1 MKAFVI
7 LLRACWQYAAGH
19 RGKIVVYLTLFIVAN
34 VISMVEPYAVGR
46 LLNQVQEVASLSDP
60 LRQIMESLGLVL
72 LISISF
78 WIFHGPARVME
89 LSVAFHVK
97 NAYRDHVYRIITSL
111 PVQWHRDNH
120 SGRTINRL
128 GKSSRALSEFL
139 GNGFQIIEMLIRL
152 AASIVALALLFPGAA
167 AMASGVSVIA
177 LMLVFIFDRFLLRR
191 YNRINEEEHSVA
203 AALHDYITNIFTV
216 ITLRLEQLT
225 RSEVLKRMTHYFPF
239 ARRTQAVNESKWFL
253 VSVIIA
259 VMKTGVIA
267 WYAVLTIRSGDP
279 LLVGTFF
286 MLYQYLREI
295 GESFYTFAWK
305 YSDTIEQYADYA
317 STAAILRAER
327 TDTRSVG
334 DLPRDWNRIEIKDL
348 KFSYTE
354 EEDLTV
360 AGSDAP
366 AQSSRRLELSVPSI
380 ILGRSRKIAFVG
392 ESGSG
397 KSTMLALIRGLVTTN
412 DVRLFCDGKAMK
424 RGLKHLSAHVTLIPQ
439 EPEIFANTIEY
450 NITVDTKLKKE
461 ELLEDIELARFSSV
475 LARLPKGLKTN
486 IAEKGVNLSGGEKQR
501 LALARGIFAAKTSDF
516 ILLDEPTSSVDPA
529 NERAIYENLFRR
541 FADRCIVSSIHK
553 LHLLPMFEYVYVFTE
568 GKITAEGTPEE
579 LMKEGGVLHG
589 VSPGREGSKK

>member
-1 MKAFVI
+1 MKAFVT
-7 LLRACWQYAAGH
+7 LLRACWKYAAGH
-19 RGKIVVYLTLFIVAN
+19 RRKIVLYLMLFIIAN
-34 VISMVEPYAVGR
+34 VIAMVEPYAVGR
-46 LLNQVQEVASLSDP
+46 LLNDVQQVTSLSDP
-60 LRQIMESLGLVL
+60 LRQILQSLGFVL
-72 LISISF
+72 LISIAF
-78 WIFHGPARVME
+78 WFFHGPARVME
-89 LSVAFHVK
+89 QSIAFRVK
-97 NAYRDHVYRIITSL
+97 CAYRDHVYRIITSL

-120 SGRTINRL
+120 SGRTINKL
-128 GKSSRALSEFL
+128 GKSSRALDQFL
-139 GNGFQIIEMLIRL
+139 SMGFQIIEMMVRL
-152 AASIVALALLFPGAA
+152 AASVVALALLFPAA
-167 AMASGVSVIA
+167 AMMAIGVSVVA
-177 LMLVFIFDRFLLRR
+177 LLLVFLFDTYLLKR
-191 YNRINEEEHSVA
+191 YDRINEYEHSVA

-225 RSEVLKRMTHYFPF
+225 RSEVLKRMMHYFPY
-239 ARRTQAVNESKWFL
+239 ARRTQAVNEVKWFL

-259 VMKTGVIA
+259 LMKTGVIA
-267 WYAVLTIRSGDP
+267 WYAVLALRNHDP
-279 LLVGTFF
+279 LLVGSFF

-305 YSDTIEQYADYA
+305 YSDTIEQYADYS
-317 STAAILRAER
+317 STASILRMER
-327 TDTRSVG
+327 G
-334 DLPRDWNRIEIKDL
+334 DAIISGALPRSWKTIEIKDL

-366 AQSSRRLELSVPSI
+366 LPSSRRLELSVPSI
-380 ILGRSRKIAFVG
+380 VLGRNQKVAFVG

-424 RGLKHLSAHVTLIPQ
+424 RGLKHLAPHVTLIPQ

-450 NITVDTKLKKE
+450 NITVDTKLKRE
-461 ELLEDIELARFSSV
+461 ELLQDIGLARFSSV

-541 FADRCIVSSIHK
+541 FADRCIISSIHK
-553 LHLLPMFEYVYVFTE
+553 LHLLPMFQYVYVFTE

-579 LMKEGGVLHG
+579 LMREGGVLHG
-589 VSPGREGSKK
+589 VSMAGKG